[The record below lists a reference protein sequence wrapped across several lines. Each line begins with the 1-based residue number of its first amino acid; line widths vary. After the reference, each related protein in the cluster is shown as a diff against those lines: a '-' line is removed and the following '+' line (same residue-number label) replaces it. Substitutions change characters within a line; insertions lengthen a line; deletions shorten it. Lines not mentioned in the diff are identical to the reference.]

1 MNKLVYRGKEYDDIR
16 AGTDTLVSVS
26 AFVGDSLPASSLP
39 VDTLTATILD
49 YAMQTMVSASGGLPL
64 AAEGVLVAAKGAGAT
79 LDKSAEYGSDVEYWH
94 NDALIGK
101 FKLEDI
107 VRMGRYQYKLSCVSA
122 IGLLL
127 TSNHYGGI
135 YTGERMDEV
144 LADIVDGIISY
155 TVDDDLAATP
165 IYGCLRKGT
174 RRDNLRDLLFAVGGQ
189 VRKDTLGELH
199 IVSMSPPPPY
209 EISADEFYMGG
220 SVTGGNPAS
229 EVRVTEH
236 SFIALPDD
244 TLVTLYDGEAAAEEM
259 VTPKGETVTGVLVE
273 FSEPM
278 HDLTVERAEI
288 LESGPN
294 YAVLSGSPAALLTG
308 RQYTHTK
315 RVLFR
320 RQDIQG
326 SPNVVTSDGCEL
338 VNLMN
343 AELVTDRL
351 MAYYGAA
358 KTVEADIVVTG
369 QKPGDA
375 VTFVDPFGDVTE
387 GYIAEMELTMS
398 SIIKAR
404 TTLVSGY
411 IPPGSGNYYTDV
423 TVFTSDGIFDVGE
436 DYGGKVRIVLVG
448 GGDGGG
454 PGNAGEDG
462 GTASGSSY
470 GSAGKGGEPGEPG
483 LGGKILV
490 RTCSVTEGER
500 YIIKLG
506 KGGAGGTLDTQA
518 QPGTP
523 TTFGNLSS
531 EDGYTS
537 ESGVQD
543 LINGDI
549 YGTPGEKGLSG
560 GKGDTLDEEGETV
573 THKGTVYAPGEK
585 GADARDGSYYG
596 LGGYGGGAA
605 AGVDGGKGEDGDV
618 DSDNGGNPYG
628 SGGTGGEGATP
639 VKADDG
645 KVPGQGGQA
654 GHGGGGGGAGGPAKG
669 KGSAYTWYGQGGKG
683 GSGGSGGD
691 GADGIALVYYRKN
704 GDNCR
709 ARSVLDLGQKST
721 AQGRLLGSA
730 NARTNAPITVHIV
743 PDPSTLA
750 TSPASAERS
759 GIVTVSGTATT
770 KLVSIAELVQLLT
783 LDDTS
788 TASDIPSVPAQSV
801 QVMGGI
807 SADAHDA
814 VASPVNSARKLTVR
828 TVGAAAQPTAQ
839 PGKAEKTLPCQAAGT
854 AAGADAVP
862 SAALGRVSPH
872 PLGSGVSG
880 GVESAGS
887 ALPSLVR
894 FLAEPRT
901 AEGWEH
907 PLEGSDYLV
916 LSRTAGAV
924 VYDAKSGGKG
934 VELT

>member
-1 MNKLVYRGKEYDDIR
+1 MDKLVF
-16 AGTDTLVSVS
+16 AGNTYSFGGSGIKNELIS
-26 AFVGDSLPASSLP
+26 ASANIGDSLPASSLP
-39 VDTLTATILD
+39 VDTLTATVLD

-107 VRMGRYQYKLSCVSA
+107 TRTGKYQYKLSCISA

-144 LADIVDGIISY
+144 LADIVGGIISY

-259 VTPKGETVTGVLVE
+259 VTPRGKTVTGVLVE

-278 HDLTVERAEI
+278 HDLTIERAEI

-294 YAVLSGSPAALLTG
+294 YAVLSGSSAALLTG

-343 AELVTDRL
+343 AELVADRL

-387 GYIAEMELTMS
+387 GYIADMELTMS

-404 TTLVSGY
+404 TTLVSGF
-411 IPPGSGNYYTDV
+411 IPTASGNYYTNV
-423 TVFTSDGIFDVGE
+423 AVFDEDGVFGVAD
-436 DYGGKVRIVLVG
+436 DCGGKVRIVLVG

-454 PGNAGEDG
+454 LGNDGESG

-470 GSAGKGGEPGEPG
+470 GSSGKGGDPGTPG
-483 LGGKILV
+483 SGGKILV
-490 RTCSVTEGER
+490 RTYPVTAGSK

-506 KGGAGGTLDTQA
+506 PGGAGATTDTEA

-523 TTFGNLSS
+523 TTFGELSS
-531 EDGYTS
+531 ADGYAS
-537 ESGVQD
+537 DSGVQD

-549 YGTPGEKGLSG
+549 YGIPGEEGVAG
-560 GKGDTLDEEGETV
+560 GKGDTLNEEQETV
-573 THKGTVYAPGEK
+573 TYKGKTYTPGAE
-585 GADARDGSYYG
+585 GADAKDGSYFG
-596 LGGYGGGAA
+596 KGGYGGGAA
-605 AGVDGGKGEDGDV
+605 TGTNGGKGGDGEV
-618 DSDNGGNPYG
+618 DANGGNTF
-628 SGGTGGEGATP
+628 GTGGYGGKGATP

-645 KVPGQGGQA
+645 VVPGQGGQA
-654 GHGGGGGGAGGPAKG
+654 GHGGGGGGGGGPAQG
-669 KGSAYTWYGQGGKG
+669 KSSNYTWYGQGG
-683 GSGGSGGD
+683 SGGSGGAGGN
-691 GADGIALVYYRKN
+691 GAKGIALVYYRGSSGKIEPVFDVEITHETLEGGTRAGLFLMGESACV
-704 GDNCR
+704 GDAFQVNH
-709 ARSVLDLGQKST
+709 T
-721 AQGRLLGSA
+721 AWIDR
-730 NARTNAPITVHIV
+730 ITV
-743 PDPSTLA
+743 TLA
-750 TSPASAERS
+750 GDGLTSVSCQGDGWTSVMPDSVSFDAVEGTYLSAEQAQAALNALLIS
-759 GIVTVSGTATT
+759 ATATADLT
-770 KLVSIAELVQLLT
+770 MTVYAECKDVLELAAVGPVSMHFTDASYQWEYIESLGLT
-783 LDDTS
+783 WQDIEDNGWTWDD
-788 TASDIPSVPAQSV
+788 
-801 QVMGGI
+801 M
-807 SADAHDA
+807 
-814 VASPVNSARKLTVR
+814 
-828 TVGAAAQPTAQ
+828 
-839 PGKAEKTLPCQAAGT
+839 E
-854 AAGADAVP
+854 
-862 SAALGRVSPH
+862 ALGKE
-872 PLGSGVSG
+872 G
-880 GVESAGS
+880 GV
-887 ALPSLVR
+887 
-894 FLAEPRT
+894 
-901 AEGWEH
+901 
-907 PLEGSDYLV
+907 
-916 LSRTAGAV
+916 
-924 VYDAKSGGKG
+924 
-934 VELT
+934 